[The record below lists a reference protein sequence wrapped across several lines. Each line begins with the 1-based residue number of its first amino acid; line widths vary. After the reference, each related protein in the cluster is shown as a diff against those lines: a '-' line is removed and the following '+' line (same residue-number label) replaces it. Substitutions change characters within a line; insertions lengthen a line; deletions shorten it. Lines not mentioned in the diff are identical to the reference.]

1 MKDYAV
7 YICVTIAVL
16 VIGTLIALI
25 AKKGKNGTDTQ
36 VQADNRQADASS
48 DRDVELT
55 PEKNPQVAVCFNKI
69 NSVSAVEESKLV
81 EIKDKQ
87 LLSRIDGVIPGTM
100 QAVVNSATLIN
111 YSNSAAA
118 TGQLYQAIIP
128 AGEKLAKSLD
138 MEGAVRAYSQDSK
151 GRIKHVANLV
161 AADDT
166 AGQKLAAANTANA
179 IMGVASMVV
188 GQYYMTQINKQLDKV
203 SDQLKNIESFQENEL
218 KGKILALVASIQKS
232 ATFQYEVLQN
242 NDVRNREL
250 AHLKNLEL
258 ECAELLGQVNMTL
271 QGKTQAGKTKYGK
284 YENDLYDIQTWLEYQ
299 QILLNLM
306 GKIGDLTYALNL
318 GAITK
323 ENAYAMCLPYAKQ
336 SNDVQFQ
343 LLQWHHNNLQ
353 QLGIKIFEGK
363 RKRQGL
369 SRLLMSV
376 PAVFNEELKYKG
388 IPEGT
393 ADLIRQQL
401 NLTSEIVPEEKTE
414 LFQKD
419 VQLIAKEGKLYYL
432 PAIE

>member
-7 YICVTIAVL
+7 YICVAIAVF
-16 VIGTLIALI
+16 VIGTIIALI
-25 AKKGKNGTDTQ
+25 TKKGKNRAEAQ
-36 VQADNRQADASS
+36 VQADNRQGSAATE
-48 DRDVELT
+48 RDVELP
-55 PEKNPQVAVCFNKI
+55 PERNPLASVSFNKI
-69 NSVSAVEESKLV
+69 DAVSSVDETKLV

-100 QAVVNSATLIN
+100 QAVVNSASIVN
-111 YSNSAAA
+111 YSKSA
-118 TGQLYQAIIP
+118 GQLYQVIIP
-128 AGEKLAKSLD
+128 TGEKLSKSLD
-138 MEGAVRAYSQDSK
+138 MEGAVRAFSQDSK

-161 AADDT
+161 AVDD
-166 AGQKLAAANTANA
+166 AASQKLATANA
-179 IMGVASMVV
+179 VNAVMGVAAMVV

-218 KGKILALVASIQKS
+218 KGKILALTASIQKS

-271 QGKTQAGKTKYGK
+271 QGKTQTGKTKYGK
-284 YENDLYDIQTWLEYQ
+284 YENDVYDIQTWLEYQ

-336 SNDVQFQ
+336 SNDVQVQ

-369 SRLLMSV
+369 GRLLMSV
-376 PAVFNEELKYKG
+376 PAVFNEKLKYKG
-388 IPEGT
+388 IPEET

-432 PAIE
+432 PATQ